1 MIGKNKSTEEK
12 KSRKAKTPRVIIDV
26 SMFPKDEKGHTVVPD
41 DFMDANYRNLPD
53 GTVNESRT
61 YRTYRGGKMRSL
73 GGDPERDKEIHS
85 RGGKALQ
92 ANIQQRKTI
101 SETIDALL
109 KTKASRKDIEALGLD
124 PDIPMTKQEAIV
136 ASIYLQTMKGNVKAA
151 TFIRDTVGEMPT
163 TKQQITADITTEA
176 DRALMEKI
184 SKRLTENR

>member
-1 MIGKNKSTEEK
+1 MIGKNKPTETK
-12 KSRKAKTPRVIIDV
+12 KSRKEKTPRVIIDV

-73 GGDPERDKEIHS
+73 GGDPERDREIQIK
-85 RGGKALQ
+85 GANTLN
-92 ANIQQRKTI
+92 ANIAQRKTM
-101 SETIDALL
+101 SETIDLL
-109 KTKASRKDIEALGLD
+109 LRSKASRKDIETLGLD
-124 PDIPMTKQEAIV
+124 PNVSMTKQEAIV

-176 DRALMEKI
+176 DRALIEKI
-184 SKRLTENR
+184 SKRLTEN